1 MDEIAPEYDVVV
13 LGTGLTECV
22 LSGVLS
28 VKGKK
33 VLHIDR
39 HDHYGGTTNKAMN
52 RGRNTAES
60 TTGT

>member
-1 MDEIAPEYDVVV
+1 MDEIAPEYDVIV

-39 HDHYGGTTNKAMN
+39 NDHYGGYVSSPPEVTFNQADKK
-52 RGRNTAES
+52 
-60 TTGT
+60 

>member
-33 VLHIDR
+33 VVSVAPFQYRFHGETDT
-39 HDHYGGTTNKAMN
+39 DNKYLASY
-52 RGRNTAES
+52 R
-60 TTGT
+60 